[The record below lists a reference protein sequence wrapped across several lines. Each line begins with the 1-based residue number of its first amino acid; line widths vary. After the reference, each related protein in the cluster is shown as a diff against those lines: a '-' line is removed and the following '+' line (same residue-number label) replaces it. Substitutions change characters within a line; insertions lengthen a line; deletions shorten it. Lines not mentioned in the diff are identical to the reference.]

1 MAKMCSIELPPCRAP
16 MFASMAA
23 LAASK
28 LNARVKLKL
37 SLSDNM
43 RICGKR
49 PEYSFAYSVFHSS
62 QSNLLQCFSD
72 IVPLSGLAYVLQ

>member
-1 MAKMCSIELPPCRAP
+1 MPSGNTGARRLGGGYGGKFNRAP

-43 RICGKR
+43 KICGKR
-49 PEYSFAYSVFHSS
+49 PEYSFAYSVRYFL
-62 QSNLLQCFSD
+62 SNQNYLFLL
-72 IVPLSGLAYVLQ
+72 

>member
-1 MAKMCSIELPPCRAP
+1 MYERSPSTRRLGGGYGGKFNRAP
-16 MFASMAA
+16 LFASMAA

-37 SLSDNM
+37 SLGDNM

-49 PEYSFAYSVFHSS
+49 PEYAFSYSVRVNKAF
-62 QSNLLQCFSD
+62 FF
-72 IVPLSGLAYVLQ
+72 